1 VHTSYHKQN
10 TASTP
15 DASLIAR
22 PLRRTLTLIHDLT
35 RKRGYCYAGFRFLAD
50 RLSLSFSTIRRHVS
64 RLIAL
69 GIVRREDQAGFAD
82 RLFICPESAWK
93 MEADCVTN
101 GQTLHQSPHC
111 IEQNNKQQTR
121 KRVTRAEPSPVVV
134 LSATPTDQD
143 ADDLSAFRALM
154 AQEEPDADANAA
166 LGDVERQETP
176 TVTAAASPAVDPAPQ
191 PRPVPIPDAVPA
203 CPVVSAPARM
213 EAKPTETAPI
223 SKASPKP
230 PDPSPSPEHRRT
242 VEQLVEAGVNRT
254 TAAQTV
260 AQDPARAACALA
272 ALLSYQ
278 RRHSVACATALYR
291 VAFRDRWTST
301 QRQQEPP
308 ARPMTPSALGLI
320 AAPASGRGATVT
332 VSDAAA
338 LRAMIA
344 TTRRAVN
351 PLRC

>member
-93 MEADCVTN
+93 METDCVAN

-111 IEQNNKQQTR
+111 IKQNNKQQTR

-143 ADDLSAFRALM
+143 ADDLLAFRALM
-154 AQEEPDADANAA
+154 AQEDPETDAA

-191 PRPVPIPDAVPA
+191 PRPVPIPDAVPV

-213 EAKPTETAPI
+213 EAKPTETAPTV
-223 SKASPKP
+223 KASPKP

-260 AQDPARAACALA
+260 AQDPARAACALG

-291 VAFRDRWTST
+291 VAFRDRWTAT
-301 QRQQEPP
+301 QRRERP
-308 ARPMTPSALGLI
+308 ARPAMASALGLI